1 MSLIIEK
8 EGKTVEQALEKGLLE
23 LGVRREDV
31 EVEIASLGSSGFLG
45 IFGAKPA
52 KIRIKLMPR
61 PKVKSM
67 VETLL
72 EKMGMPGEVR
82 SFREEGNLLIASID
96 CPTGEKYL
104 KANRGAAIE
113 AMDYLVNKSF
123 RESEYD
129 IRLDIGGFLESQNDD
144 LKNRALELAEKVKQ
158 SGKEFEMEPMP
169 PHKRKLV
176 HQALEKHADVKTFA
190 VGNGDRRRVIISLK
204 GAPGAPAEGGRP
216 GRHDRRP
223 AEQQRGPRRDGPRPA
238 GKPAVPVP
246 VKPGPRPA
254 PKPGAPIAPRPA
266 PRPASPMPPRPAA
279 QMAPRPAPKPA
290 APPAPK
296 PAAPRPTSGQ
306 APAERKFND
315 RSRRPAPKPLP
326 PRPASGEPRPEAPIN
341 QASFAPRSKKKNTR

>member
-52 KIRIKLMPR
+52 KVRIKLMPR

-67 VETLL
+67 VESIL
-72 EKMGMPGEVR
+72 EKMGMPGEVK

-96 CPTGEKYL
+96 CPTGDKYL

-113 AMDYLVNKSF
+113 AMDYLVNKIF
-123 RESEYD
+123 RETEYD

-144 LKNRALELAEKVKQ
+144 LKTRALELAEKVKA

-204 GAPGAPAEGGRP
+204 GAPGAEARRP
-216 GRHDRRP
+216 ERNDRRST
-223 AEQQRGPRRDGPRPA
+223 EQQRGPRRDGPRPG
-238 GKPAVPVP
+238 GKPATPAAA
-246 VKPGPRPA
+246 RP
-254 PKPGAPIAPRPA
+254 APRPA
-266 PRPASPMPPRPAA
+266 PRPAAPATSRPSTP
-279 QMAPRPAPKPA
+279 MAPRPAPKPS
-290 APPAPK
+290 APAAPK
-296 PAAPRPTSGQ
+296 PIVQ
-306 APAERKFND
+306 NERKFQD
-315 RSRRPAPKPLP
+315 RGRRPAPKALP
-326 PRPASGEPRPEAPIN
+326 PRSASGETRPQAPVN
-341 QASFAPRSKKKNTR
+341 QGPFAPRSKKRNTR

>member
-8 EGKTVEQALEKGLLE
+8 EGKTVEQAMEKGLLE

-52 KIRIKLMPR
+52 KVRIKLMPR

-67 VETLL
+67 VESIL
-72 EKMGMPGEVR
+72 EKMGMPGEVK

-96 CPTGEKYL
+96 CPTGDKYL

-113 AMDYLVNKSF
+113 AMDYLVNKIF
-123 RESEYD
+123 RETEYD

-204 GAPGAPAEGGRP
+204 GAPGAPADGGRH
-216 GRHDRRP
+216 GRNDRRP
-223 AEQQRGPRRDGPRPA
+223 AEQPRGPRRDGPKPGGKPVSPAPARPA
-238 GKPAVPVP
+238 P
-246 VKPGPRPA
+246 KPGPRPA
-254 PKPGAPIAPRPA
+254 APAAPRPA
-266 PRPASPMPPRPAA
+266 APMPPRPALKPA
-279 QMAPRPAPKPA
+279 APAVPKPA
-290 APPAPK
+290 AAP
-296 PAAPRPTSGQ
+296 
-306 APAERKFND
+306 ERKFND
-315 RSRRPAPKPLP
+315 RSRRPAPKALP
-326 PRPASGEPRPEAPIN
+326 PRPISETRSEATRPQAPVDMS
-341 QASFAPRSKKKNTR
+341 SFAPRSKKRNTR

>member
-8 EGKTVEQALEKGLLE
+8 EGKTVEQAMEKGLLE

-67 VETLL
+67 VESIL

-96 CPTGEKYL
+96 CPTGDKYL

-113 AMDYLVNKSF
+113 AMDYLINKIF

-144 LKNRALELAEKVKQ
+144 LKTRALELAEKVKQ
-158 SGKEFEMEPMP
+158 SGKEYEMEPMP

-176 HQALEKHADVKTFA
+176 HQTLEKHAEVKTFA

-216 GRHDRRP
+216 ARNDRRP
-223 AEQQRGPRRDGPRPA
+223 AEQQRGPRRDGPRPD
-238 GKPAVPVP
+238 GKPAAPAAA
-246 VKPGPRPA
+246 RPA
-254 PKPGAPIAPRPA
+254 APMAPRPA
-266 PRPASPMPPRPAA
+266 PRPAPVSSRPATP
-279 QMAPRPAPKPA
+279 MAPRPAPRPA
-290 APPAPK
+290 
-296 PAAPRPTSGQ
+296 
-306 APAERKFND
+306 APAERNFQD
-315 RSRRPAPKPLP
+315 RSRRPAPKALP
-326 PRPASGEPRPEAPIN
+326 PRTEMARPQAPVN
-341 QASFAPRSKKKNTR
+341 QASFAPRSKKRNTR

>member
-23 LGVRREDV
+23 LGVRREDT
-31 EVEIASLGSSGFLG
+31 EVEIVSLGSSGFLG

-72 EKMGMPGEVR
+72 EKMGMPGEVK

-96 CPTGEKYL
+96 CPTGDKYL

-113 AMDYLVNKSF
+113 AMDYLINKIF

-144 LKNRALELAEKVKQ
+144 LKTRAMELAEKVKA
-158 SGKEFEMEPMP
+158 SGKEYEMEPMP

-176 HQALEKHADVKTFA
+176 HQALEKHADVKTLA

-204 GAPGAPAEGGRP
+204 GAPGAPAETRRP
-216 GRHDRRP
+216 DRNDRRP
-223 AEQQRGPRRDGPRPA
+223 ADQQRGPRRDGPRPG
-238 GKPAVPVP
+238 GKPAAQAPA
-246 VKPGPRPA
+246 RP
-254 PKPGAPIAPRPA
+254 APRPA
-266 PRPASPMPPRPAA
+266 PRPAAPMAPKPALRPAPAAPRPAA
-279 QMAPRPAPKPA
+279 PMAPRPAAPRPA
-290 APPAPK
+290 APAAPK
-296 PAAPRPTSGQ
+296 PAAMP
-306 APAERKFND
+306 ERTFQD
-315 RSRRPAPKPLP
+315 RSRRPAPKATP
-326 PRPASGEPRPEAPIN
+326 PSPAAPELRSDNARPQAPVDMS
-341 QASFAPRSKKKNTR
+341 SFAPRSKKKNTR